1 MNPPGGGG
9 SLSFQKGVPFLW
21 PLFVWFD
28 IAQLRVARHADMD
41 TFAISNSEGRRDHRG
56 LERRLFR
63 AVDAAKSRSIKVNDP
78 ANRRLDDVVDQVSH
92 QPSDLRIRANRPR
105 RRTRMPSRL
114 RPSADFA
121 GIRFRPATT
130 VLPKFPGVNDV
141 GRNIARPAFQY
152 VEAKDAYRVGIF

>member
-1 MNPPGGGG
+1 MEMSRPFNPFPATIECVLDHYKSPGGGV

-28 IAQLRVARHADMD
+28 IAQLRVARHANMD
-41 TFAISNSEGRRDHRG
+41 AFAISNSEGRRDHRG

-63 AVDAAKSRSIKVNDP
+63 AVDAAKPHTIEVHDP

-121 GIRFRPATT
+121 RYSISASSDGSTQIPRCA
-130 VLPKFPGVNDV
+130 
-141 GRNIARPAFQY
+141 
-152 VEAKDAYRVGIF
+152 IFLA